1 MPGLSGKRLTGGAKP
16 KIFGKRSRLGGAFT
30 QRLEAKAVGMPAPS
44 KPSDEAPGH
53 QAPGHPAPG
62 PETQRSE
69 VPRHEAARS
78 QSPARQAASL
88 RPRVDAS
95 QVVASESAKLD
106 ALMGEWVKFH
116 REACETQI
124 RMMQDFVS
132 AQCAMLKGIGT
143 DGASGVTSAGWKLEK
158 APSRPVREPTGD
170 SDISEPS
177 SHKNLE
183 QGPDAGDPASAQR
196 EHDSMKEP
204 LRAAASG
211 AADALDAR
219 QDAPVLLVGGRAGR
233 VAMAEAED
241 VTLMDPPKLAP
252 SPAEKVEAAVKWSD
266 NFTDDQV
273 LEWWKRTSGLHTV
286 EKWVSNYKKHPAGW
300 GALLMIHG
308 IPEVTGRLR
317 SKVENYSIYSALFL
331 SVSMALFAD
340 PPSAVAKQCEDFG
353 GAKRWECE
361 IQRRIY
367 FYCLGGG
374 IAAHMLSILLGM
386 AFVNVLNEAA
396 RDSDV
401 IRMFARGK
409 GFVATVKCQRAFTAG
424 CIADFVG
431 LLVAAKMSVGW
442 EAVPVAVLLTCLVL
456 RPYRQTS
463 RLLHTSAS
471 IIGYWREELGGKP
484 DADDPF
490 DLDIPVGC
498 LRRRTGD
505 YVKLQQGELPPDSG
519 HVSAAERSKPS
530 PRPATT
536 IKHAVIRAAF

>member
-1 MPGLSGKRLTGGAKP
+1 
-16 KIFGKRSRLGGAFT
+16 
-30 QRLEAKAVGMPAPS
+30 
-44 KPSDEAPGH
+44 
-53 QAPGHPAPG
+53 
-62 PETQRSE
+62 
-69 VPRHEAARS
+69 
-78 QSPARQAASL
+78 
-88 RPRVDAS
+88 
-95 QVVASESAKLD
+95 
-106 ALMGEWVKFH
+106 MGEWEKFH
-116 REACETQI
+116 REACETQV
-124 RMMQDFVS
+124 RLMQNFVS
-132 AQCAMLKGIGT
+132 AQCAMLKGIGA
-143 DGASGVTSAGWKLEK
+143 DAAAGVTSASWSLEK

-170 SDISEPS
+170 SDVSGPS
-177 SHKNLE
+177 GQHRCLA
-183 QGPDAGDPASAQR
+183 QGPGDGRQASAQM
-196 EHDSMKEP
+196 EHDGMKEP

-211 AADALDAR
+211 PADAR
-219 QDAPVLLVGGRAGR
+219 GGKEDAPAPPSGGKVAK

-241 VTLMDPPKLAP
+241 VTLMDPPRPALG
-252 SPAEKVEAAVKWSD
+252 PAEKIEAAVKWSD
-266 NFTDDQV
+266 GFTDDQV

-286 EKWVSNYKKHPAGW
+286 EKWVSNYKKHPAGC
-300 GALLMIHG
+300 GALLIIHG

-331 SVSMALFAD
+331 SVSMSLFAD
-340 PPSAVAKQCEDFG
+340 PPSIVATQCDDLD
-353 GAKRWECE
+353 GAERWECE

-396 RDSDV
+396 RDSDI

-431 LLVAAKMSVGW
+431 LLVAFKMAVGW
-442 EAVPVAVLLTCLVL
+442 EALPVAVLMTCLVL

-463 RLLHTSAS
+463 QLLYTSAS
-471 IIGYWREELGGKP
+471 IIGYWRQELGGKP

-498 LRRRTGD
+498 LQKRTGD
-505 YVKLQQGELPPDSG
+505 YIKLHQGELPPDDG
-519 HVSAAERSKPS
+519 HVASSPPRPS
-530 PRPATT
+530 PRPVPV